1 MKQIYSLLLMFV
13 GTLSFAQTFY
23 TENFGIPTGTTT
35 LANYTTGTAPATF
48 QNAAPITYTGTGD
61 VRVNATSTGYSGAS
75 GDGNVFLTTTAGRH
89 LIISGINSSAY
100 LQADIQLSFG
110 HSTGNI
116 GTQMV
121 VETSTNGTVWNP
133 VTFTQPGNTG
143 WNLIT
148 VASNQIPSST
158 TLSLRFTQP
167 AGAQMRI
174 DDIKLA
180 SVSASCTLVLGAPGA
195 VCNASTLALDTY
207 NVTIP
212 FSGAGN
218 ATYVI
223 TPSSGTIGGD
233 NPTSVVSGNI
243 VISGITEGTA
253 FSVNVTGGTCNFTTT
268 GNSPECKPTNT
279 LPFNE
284 PFNYTV
290 GNALGSEQKW
300 TNVSSGDPI
309 LIEAGNLTYAP
320 LVATGNSASFS
331 GLGNDVITRFTPTS
345 SGTVYAGFM
354 LSVTDVTSVSDGN
367 ESYFAV
373 FTDQAL
379 TFKLRLFT
387 KRVGTQYQIGFDSA
401 STTTNYDATLR
412 NIGDVVYVI
421 IGYDFTTNTIAK
433 AWINPDLLTFTNA
446 TPATLTATTPA
457 IVTLGGFL
465 LRQDAA
471 NTTPTIKVDELKI
484 STSVMDFNLSSTSF
498 SQIDGLKMYPNPT
511 KNNLFI
517 ETTLNGNIN
526 VSIVNMLGKEVINTE
541 VINNTVNLSNLT
553 SGIYIVKITEEGKTS
568 TKKLIVN

>member
-1 MKQIYSLLLMFV
+1 MFI
-13 GTLSFAQTFY
+13 GTLSFAQTIY
-23 TENFGIPTGTTT
+23 SENFGTPSGT
-35 LANYTTGTAPATF
+35 ANFATYTAGTAPATF
-48 QNAAPITYTGTGD
+48 QNASPITYTGTGD
-61 VRVNATSTGYSGAS
+61 VRASLPSTYTGAS
-75 GDGNVFLTTTAGRH
+75 ANGNVFLQNIAGRN
-89 LIISGINSSAY
+89 LIISGLNTSAY

-110 HSTGNI
+110 YLTGNV
-116 GTQMV
+116 GTQMT
-121 VETSTNGTVWNP
+121 VETSTDGSVWNP

-167 AGAQMRI
+167 AGASMRI
-174 DDIKLA
+174 DDVKLTN
-180 SVSASCTLVLGAPGA
+180 VSASCTLVLGAPGA
-195 VCNASTLALDTY
+195 VCDASTLSLDSYT
-207 NVTIP
+207 VTIP
-212 FSGAGN
+212 FSGAAN

-223 TPSSGTIGGD
+223 TPSSGTVGGD

-243 VISGITEGTA
+243 VISGIIEGTA
-253 FSVNVTGGTCNFTTT
+253 YSVNVTGGTCNFTTN

-279 LPFNE
+279 LPFDE
-284 PFNYTV
+284 PFNYAV

-320 LVATGNSASFS
+320 LAATGNSATFS
-331 GLGNDVITRFTPTS
+331 GVGNDVITRFTPTN

-354 LSVTDVTSVSDGN
+354 FSVTDVTSVTDGN

-401 STTTNYDATLR
+401 STTTNYDTTLR
-412 NIGDVVYVI
+412 NVGDVVYVI
-421 IGYDFTTNTIAK
+421 IGYDFATNTVAK
-433 AWINPDLLTFTNA
+433 TWINPDLLTFTNA

-457 IVTLGGFL
+457 IITLGGL
-465 LRQDAA
+465 LFRQDAA

-484 STSVMDFNLSSTSF
+484 STVAMDYNLSSSSF

-511 KNNLFI
+511 KNNLYI
-517 ETTLNGNIN
+517 ETALNSDIN
-526 VSIVNMLGKEVINTE
+526 VSIVNMLGKEVVNTK
-541 VINNTVNLSNLT
+541 VINNTVNVANLS

-568 TKKLIVN
+568 TKKLIIN